1 MFLFKKIVAPLFFPV
16 SLCLEIL
23 ILGLFLLFTL
33 YRKLKMDPIPVPAG
47 HRVKQGQGDSISPHD
62 FYPDPGA
69 LVKAQRA
76 VYEYLGIAWARL
88 RNQI

>member
-1 MFLFKKIVAPLFFPV
+1 
-16 SLCLEIL
+16 
-23 ILGLFLLFTL
+23 LFLLFTL
-33 YRKLKMDPIPVPAG
+33 YRKLKMDPIPVPAD